1 MPHKIWWQKLQYFI
15 STGASCSL
23 NIDGNFYNPYSLFL
37 ICLDYVAKNVSMVES
52 LAGFPDVVG
61 EQLFHK
67 VQESNGFHFCSKNL
81 KLFCEAYG
89 GLVLSQLSL
98 TSEHIVTSNYLENLQ
113 LFVFLTEL
121 DVSHCHLGDSH
132 DLLAFISHL
141 QKWVFFTQRWKQF
154 SLFTR
159 PVSFQMFGHF
169 TNLTRPNLFTD
180 NTSN

>member
-1 MPHKIWWQKLQYFI
+1 MPHKIGWQKLQYFI
-15 STGASCSL
+15 STGASCSMI
-23 NIDGNFYNPYSLFL
+23 IDGNFYNPYSLFL

-52 LAGFPDVVG
+52 LAGFPEIVG

-141 QKWVFFTQRWKQF
+141 QKWVFFTQRWK
-154 SLFTR
+154 
-159 PVSFQMFGHF
+159 
-169 TNLTRPNLFTD
+169 
-180 NTSN
+180 